1 MLKEIKFLLAISS
14 FIFLIY
20 IILNYYFS
28 DSYKKKSFRSVNN
41 FTNKNLTNT
50 KIPFIKSDTT
60 DIIELINNYEDLTE
74 PKIRKFEEIIK

>member
-1 MLKEIKFLLAISS
+1 MLKEIKLLLGISS

-41 FTNKNLTNT
+41 FTNKNFTNT

>member
-74 PKIRKFEEIIK
+74 PKTRKFEEIIK

>member
-1 MLKEIKFLLAISS
+1 MLKEIKLLLGISS